1 MRAGYSPKTAG
12 QIGHD
17 LLKKVEIGDLI
28 SKLQEK
34 RGERTEITA
43 DRVLNEFAKIAFADL
58 GDYMTWGPDGVT
70 LKHKEELT
78 DAQISVVA
86 EATETVTEFGRNLKL
101 KLHDKIGAL
110 NALGK
115 HLGMFKDKLEL
126 SGSVNFNPLT
136 SATHDELDDII
147 RAGEKRKGS

>member
-1 MRAGYSPKTAG
+1 M
-12 QIGHD
+12 
-17 LLKKVEIGDLI
+17 I

-43 DRVLNEFAKIAFADL
+43 DRVLEEYGKVAFASI
-58 GDYMTWGPDGVT
+58 GNYMDWGPSGVV
-70 LKHKEELT
+70 LVPKDSLT
-78 DAQISVVA
+78 PEQLAAVSEVS
-86 EATETVTEFGRNLKL
+86 ETASESGVHVKL
-101 KLHDKIGAL
+101 KLHNKLDAL

-115 HLGMFKDKLEL
+115 HLGMFKDKVEL

-136 SATHDELDDII
+136 AATHDELDDII

>member
-1 MRAGYSPKTAG
+1 MTNVNIQARIEQARLEA
-12 QIGHD
+12 QA
-17 LLKKVEIGDLI
+17 
-28 SKLQEK
+28 
-34 RGERTEITA
+34 RTEVTV